1 MEGVTFIKGLFY
13 FMLKANAAVGEIHHW
28 ASGDYKKDVH
38 GWKKVKKQAYLLNN
52 QQLKQI
58 VAY

>member
-28 ASGDYKKDVH
+28 ASGDYKKDVQSITKNM
-38 GWKKVKKQAYLLNN
+38 GIIKT
-52 QQLKQI
+52 
-58 VAY
+58 